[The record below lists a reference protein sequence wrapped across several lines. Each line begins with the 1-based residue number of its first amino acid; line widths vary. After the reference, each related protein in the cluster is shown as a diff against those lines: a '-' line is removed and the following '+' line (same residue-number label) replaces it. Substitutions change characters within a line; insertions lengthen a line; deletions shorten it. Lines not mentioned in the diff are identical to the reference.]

1 MGFFDT
7 WNVSGITTDSAK
19 SSEPFYLLAQAIDDS
34 GQDDIPIELL
44 LKTAQVMLKKEKSFE
59 LFFYKSIKAEKTDA
73 IQFLVALSSYIM
85 GKDGMFWD
93 WQTVRHHSQGLYGSM
108 TESPNEFVQYNLK
121 FINQVKL
128 ELDEFVKNH
137 S

>member
-34 GQDDIPIELL
+34 SQDDIPIELL

-59 LFFYKSIKAEKTDA
+59 LFFYKSIKAEK
-73 IQFLVALSSYIM
+73 QM
-85 GKDGMFWD
+85 
-93 WQTVRHHSQGLYGSM
+93 
-108 TESPNEFVQYNLK
+108 QYN
-121 FINQVKL
+121 F
-128 ELDEFVKNH
+128 
-137 S
+137 